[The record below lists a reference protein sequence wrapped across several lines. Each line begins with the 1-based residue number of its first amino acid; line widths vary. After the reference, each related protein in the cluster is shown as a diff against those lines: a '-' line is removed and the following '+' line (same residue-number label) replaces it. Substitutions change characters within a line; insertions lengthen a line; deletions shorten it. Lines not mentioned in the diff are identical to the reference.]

1 MFCSKCGS
9 EVANGNSF
17 CNACGASIN
26 AQPVAQPMQSA
37 MQRHAEPQCTCC
49 GYIGPWKLGHIL
61 RPMDYVIG
69 LILLF
74 LGVVPGIIYVGT
86 VALIRSNKDRREK
99 ICPKCKAKNL
109 WTFIY

>member
-1 MFCSKCGS
+1 MFCPKCGK

-17 CNACGASIN
+17 CNHCGAPMN
-26 AQPVAQPMQSA
+26 GQPVQVAQPA
-37 MQRHAEPQCTCC
+37 MQKHTDPQCTCC
-49 GYIGPWKLGHIL
+49 GYVGKWKLGPIL

-69 LILLF
+69 IILLF
-74 LGVVPGIIYVGT
+74 LGVVPGICYLGT
-86 VALIRSNKDRREK
+86 VILIRSNKDRREK